1 MSRIVYKKAYG
12 LFKDKFLKFKSM
24 IKNSILIAFVFILF
38 SLVLNGQNLKHA
50 DAKTEWILA
59 NFLREKSSGAK
70 IKGNP
75 KLINSPY
82 GQAISFDGNDD
93 AIFLNKM
100 PLKSVREFTI
110 EMIFKPETN
119 APFEQRVLHIGENK
133 SDRILLE
140 IRAVNSNWYLDGFA
154 CSKKNKKALANEK
167 LIHPLGKWYHVAFVV
182 TAKSLTTYVNGKKEL
197 EESFSFLPIQS
208 GKTSIGVRLN
218 KVSWFKGSIY
228 KIRITP
234 KQIDAK
240 DFISFQ

>member
-1 MSRIVYKKAYG
+1 MIWFTGKC
-12 LFKDKFLKFKSM
+12 LKFKSM
-24 IKNSILIAFVFILF
+24 IKNSISITFVFILF
-38 SLVLNGQNLKHA
+38 PFVLNGQNLKQA
-50 DAKTEWILA
+50 EPKTEWILA
-59 NFLREKSSGAK
+59 NFLREKPSGVK

-75 KLINSPY
+75 QLIHSPY
-82 GQAISFDGNDD
+82 GQAVSFDGIDD
-93 AIFLNKM
+93 AIFLNKI
-100 PLKSVREFTI
+100 PLKSFREFTI

-119 APFEQRVLHIGENK
+119 ASFEQRVLHIGENK
-133 SDRILLE
+133 ADRMLLE
-140 IRAVNSNWYLDGFA
+140 IRAVNSNWYFDGFA
-154 CSKKNKKALANEK
+154 CSGKNKKALANEK

-182 TAKSLTTYVNGKKEL
+182 TVKSLTTYVNGKKEL

-228 KIRITP
+228 KIRIIP